1 MIKIDTSKCVACEN
15 CVSECQNKLLVN
27 QNGKIIA
34 CEEEKCIACGHC
46 VAVCPVQAISMS
58 DYDMKEVVRVPQ
70 KEERID
76 PDRLLMAMKSRRSVR
91 HFTEEKVEKRL
102 LDQIVEAARFAPT
115 GANRQ
120 GVRFFLFTKQN
131 HELTLLTLDTLV
143 DALSERPPQIE
154 EFYREYYRQR
164 WTEMQYEYGK
174 LDIDRLFYHAPAIL
188 VIAGN
193 DKIDGALAAA
203 NAELMTYALGLG
215 ACYIGFFEI
224 AARTEK
230 IRQYLNLNKEEEVF
244 CCLAIGH
251 PDVGFYNTVPR
262 KKTQIEYR

>member
-1 MIKIDTSKCVACEN
+1 MINVDTSKCVVCKN
-15 CVSECQNKLLVN
+15 CVSECPHRFLVS
-27 QNGKIIA
+27 QNGKIMEDDA
-34 CEEEKCIACGHC
+34 KYCIACGHC

-58 DYDMKEVVRVPQ
+58 DYDMKDVVRVPE
-70 KEERID
+70 KEERIE

-91 HFTEEKVEKRL
+91 HFTGEKVEKKL

-131 HELTLLTLDTLV
+131 HELTSLTLDTLV
-143 DALSERPPQIE
+143 DVLSERPPQIE
-154 EFYREYYRQR
+154 EFYCEHYRQR
-164 WTEMQYEYGK
+164 WTQMQYEYGK

-230 IRQYLNLNKEEEVF
+230 IRQYLNLNREEEVF

-251 PDVGFYNTVPR
+251 PDVRFYNTVPR
-262 KKTQIEYR
+262 KKAEIAYR

>member
-1 MIKIDTSKCVACEN
+1 MIKVDRSKCVVCEN
-15 CVSECQNKLLVN
+15 CVSECPNKFLVN
-27 QNGKIIA
+27 RDGKITENDTA
-34 CEEEKCIACGHC
+34 YCMACGHC
-46 VAVCPVQAISMS
+46 VAVCPVQAISMT
-58 DYDMKEVVRVPQ
+58 DYDMGDVVRVPQ
-70 KEERID
+70 GEERID
-76 PDRLLMAMKSRRSVR
+76 PDRLLWAMKSRRSVR
-91 HFTEEKVEKRL
+91 HFTEEKVEKRIL
-102 LDQIVEAARFAPT
+102 NQIVEAARFAPT

-120 GVRFFLFTKQN
+120 GVRFFLFTEQN

-143 DALSERPPQIE
+143 NILNERPPQIE
-154 EFYREYYRQR
+154 EFYCEHYRQR
-164 WTEMQYEYGK
+164 WTEMQYEYGR

-203 NAELMTYALGLG
+203 NAELMAYASGLG

-230 IRQYLNLNKEEEVF
+230 IRQYLKLKNEEEVF

-251 PDVGFYNTVPR
+251 PKVRFYNTVPR
-262 KKTQIEYR
+262 KKAEIEYR